1 MHLKSDSIEIVINDK
16 ANKVI
21 KKLFESLLN
30 RYKTGLETSISG
42 SNFIFDCVRLLYYKR
57 HKINFKWDRSYI
69 DSPDW
74 MKNQKSNNKFH
85 NKNDNKMFPIWCN
98 NCTNL

>member
-30 RYKTGLETSISG
+30 RYKTGLETSMSG
-42 SNFIFDCVRLLYYKR
+42 NFIFDRVHLLYYKR
-57 HKINFKWDRSYI
+57 HKINFK
-69 DSPDW
+69 
-74 MKNQKSNNKFH
+74 
-85 NKNDNKMFPIWCN
+85 
-98 NCTNL
+98 